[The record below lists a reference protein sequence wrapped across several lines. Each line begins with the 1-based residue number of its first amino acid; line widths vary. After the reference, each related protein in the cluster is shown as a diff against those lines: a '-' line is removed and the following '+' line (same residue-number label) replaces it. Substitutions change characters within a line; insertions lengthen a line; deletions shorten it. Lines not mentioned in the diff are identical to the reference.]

1 VAKRNSNKFRGTVIS
16 TVMGMSLLLFLL
28 GLLAFVGVSWM
39 NFEKEAK
46 KDVSVDIYF
55 RDIAR
60 EVDVLKMEK
69 ELLSEPGVSMAKY
82 VSPDSAKALLMQ
94 NLGEESFD
102 ILDGSNP
109 LKSSINVKF
118 EMAYVNVDSVKKFKE
133 RVLQGNEV
141 LIESVDYN
149 EKQFMEV
156 SNKFLDLRTP
166 MYIIAGIL
174 LFISVSLIF
183 FTIRLAVFSKRF
195 TIRTMQLVGAKS
207 SFIRRPFL
215 MNAIAQGF
223 VAGMIAV
230 LLILGFGYILKES
243 GQLSS
248 WVINLVSNQEVFK
261 ENMMIYG
268 MIFAGMVILGI
279 FISFFATYF
288 ALNKYIWVKTDKL
301 Y

>member
-1 VAKRNSNKFRGTVIS
+1 MAHRKGFKIRGTVIS
-16 TVMGMSLLLFLL
+16 TVLGMSLLLFLL
-28 GLLAFVGVSWM
+28 GLLAFVGVFWM

-69 ELLSEPGVSMAKY
+69 ELLSEPGVSWAKY

-109 LKSSINVKF
+109 LKASINIKF
-118 EMAYVNVDSVKKFKE
+118 ETEYINVDSVKRFKE
-133 RVLQGNEV
+133 RMIKGNEV
-141 LIESVDYN
+141 LIESIDYN

-156 SNKFLDLRTP
+156 SSTFVDLKVP

-183 FTIRLAVFSKRF
+183 FTIRLAVFSERF

-207 SFIRRPFL
+207 GFIRRPFL
-215 MNAIAQGF
+215 WNAIGQGF
-223 VAGMIAV
+223 LAGVIAI
-230 LLILGFGYILKES
+230 LLILGFGYILNKTDM
-243 GQLSS
+243 LAS
-248 WVINLVSNQEVFK
+248 WVMNLVRDEQVF
-261 ENMMIYG
+261 EQNMIIYG
-268 MIFAGMVILGI
+268 LIFAGMVLLGI

>member
-1 VAKRNSNKFRGTVIS
+1 MGHKKGFKIRGTVVS
-16 TVMGMSLLLFLL
+16 TVLGMSLLLFLL

-39 NFEKEAK
+39 NFERESK

-69 ELLSEPGVSMAKY
+69 ELLSEPGVSKAKY

-109 LKSSINVKF
+109 LKASITVKF
-118 EMAYVNVDSVKKFKE
+118 DMEYVNLDSVKKFKE
-133 RVLQGNEV
+133 NILKGNEV

-156 SNKFLDLRTP
+156 SSTFVDLKTP

-183 FTIRLAVFSKRF
+183 FTIRLAVFSERF

-215 MNAIAQGF
+215 LNAMGQGF
-223 VAGMIAV
+223 LAGVIGI
-230 LLILGFGYILKES
+230 LLILGFGYILNS
-243 GQLSS
+243 TDLLAS
-248 WVINLVSNQEVFK
+248 WVINLVSSEETFDH
-261 ENMMIYG
+261 NMMIYG
-268 MIFAGMVILGI
+268 AIFAGMILLGI

>member
-1 VAKRNSNKFRGTVIS
+1 MAKRNNRFRGTVIS
-16 TVMGMSLLLFLL
+16 TVLGMSLLLFLL
-28 GLLAFVGVSWM
+28 GLLAFFGVWWNS
-39 NFEKEAK
+39 FEREAK
-46 KDVSVDIYF
+46 KDVSADIYF

-69 ELLSEPGVSMAKY
+69 ELLSEPGVAMAKY
-82 VSPDSAKALLMQ
+82 VSPDSAKALLMHD
-94 NLGEESFD
+94 LGEESFD

-109 LKSSINVKF
+109 LSASINVKF
-118 EMAYVNVDSVKKFKE
+118 EMAYINLDSVKKFKQK
-133 RVLQGNEV
+133 VLKGNEV
-141 LIESVDYN
+141 LIESVYYN

-156 SNKFLDLRTP
+156 SSTFLDLKTP
-166 MYIIAGIL
+166 LYIIAGIL

-215 MNAIAQGF
+215 INALGQGL
-223 VAGMIAV
+223 VAGMLAI
-230 LLILGFGYILKES
+230 LLILGFGYILLKT
-243 GQLSS
+243 GMLSS
-248 WVINLVSNQEVFK
+248 WVVNLVNDPEVFK
-261 ENMMIYG
+261 ENITLYG
-268 MIFAGMVILGI
+268 LIFAGMVVLGI

>member
-1 VAKRNSNKFRGTVIS
+1 MAKKGSNKFRGTVIS

-28 GLLAFVGVSWM
+28 GLLAFVGVSWV

-109 LKSSINVKF
+109 LKASINVKF
-118 EMAYVNVDSVKKFKE
+118 DMEYIDVDSVKHFKE
-133 RVLQGNEV
+133 RVMKGNEV

-149 EKQFMEV
+149 ERQFMEV
-156 SNKFLDLRTP
+156 SSTFLDLKTP

-207 SFIRRPFL
+207 SFIRKPFL
-215 MNAIAQGF
+215 LNAIAQGF
-223 VAGMIAV
+223 VAGMIGV
-230 LLILGFGYILKES
+230 LLIIGFGYILKES

-248 WVINLVSNQEVFK
+248 WVMNLVSNEEAFQQ
-261 ENMMIYG
+261 NMTIYG
-268 MIFAGMVILGI
+268 LIFAGMVILGI

>member
-1 VAKRNSNKFRGTVIS
+1 MAKRSNNRFRGTVIS
-16 TVMGMSLLLFLL
+16 TVLGMSLLLFLL

-39 NFEKEAK
+39 NFEKKAK

-55 RDIAR
+55 REIAR

-69 ELLSEPGVSMAKY
+69 ELLGEPGVSMAQY

-109 LKSSINVKF
+109 LKASINVKF
-118 EMAYVNVDSVKKFKE
+118 DMEYVNVDSVKKFKE
-133 RVLQGNEV
+133 RVLKGNEV

-149 EKQFMEV
+149 ERQFMEV
-156 SNKFLDLRTP
+156 SNTFLDLKTP

-215 MNAIAQGF
+215 INALGQGF
-223 VAGMIAV
+223 VAGMLAI
-230 LLILGFGYILKES
+230 LLILGFGYILKET
-243 GQLSS
+243 GMLSS
-248 WVINLVSNQEVFK
+248 WVVNLVSDPDFFK
-261 ENMMIYG
+261 ENVTLYG
-268 MIFAGMVILGI
+268 MIFAGMVVLGI